1 MIELRDESLAVFAGD
16 LTGHCILNLRD
27 AMKLDLPCL
36 PAGAEMT
43 AKKKRVLVVDDDEQI
58 LESME
63 LALDAHGYDVVIAHD
78 GNEGLASVERDSPD
92 LVILDVVMP
101 RRNGFN
107 VLECLNL
114 MSTVNPRVILVTDN
128 DEPRHREFAKSR
140 GVDAFVPKPFDVEM
154 VLDIVDNLL
163 RR

>member
-1 MIELRDESLAVFAGD
+1 M
-16 LTGHCILNLRD
+16 N
-27 AMKLDLPCL
+27 LDLPCSL
-36 PAGAEMT
+36 VGAVMT
-43 AKKKRVLVVDDDEQI
+43 TKKKRVLVVDDDEQI

-63 LALDAHGYDVVIAHD
+63 LALDAHGYDVVVAHD

-107 VLECLNL
+107 MLERLNL
-114 MSTVNPRVILVTDN
+114 MSTLNPRVIMVTGN
-128 DEPRHREFAKSR
+128 DEPRHREFAKSQ
-140 GVDAFVPKPFDVEM
+140 GVDAFIPKPFDVEM
-154 VLDIVDNLL
+154 ILDIVDNLL